1 MLARTELTDQCS
13 ALFMVKL
20 SHPYTSTGKAIAW
33 MMRTFVSKMS
43 LLSNMLSRFVI
54 AFLGLS

>member
-20 SHPYTSTGKAIAW
+20 SHPYVSTGKAIAW
-33 MMRTFVSKMS
+33 MMWTFVSKIS
-43 LLSNMLSRFVI
+43 LLSNMLSRLVI